1 MSNKNKKTL
10 EQETQEFIKEEIPT
24 GDIPSRDY
32 FAGAALSGLLGSG
45 KYLRSEEIV
54 NQAYKYSKLMLEYK
68 KSRDKSS

>member
-1 MSNKNKKTL
+1 MSKDNKKTL
-10 EQETQEFIKEEIPT
+10 EQEAQEFIKEEILT

>member
-1 MSNKNKKTL
+1 MSKDNKKTL
-10 EQETQEFIKEEIPT
+10 EQEAQEFIKEEIPT

-54 NQAYKYSKLMLEYK
+54 KQAYKYSKLMLEYK